1 MKIVINKR
9 YGGFGL
15 SNAAL
20 KTYLAFK
27 NKECYFY
34 ESISNGDY
42 RLLKDNDP
50 KYKSCFQMVSTEYLG
65 ETVERKNFPHETY
78 FSSNKIERTDPDL
91 IKTIELLGKKANG
104 PYSDLKIVEI
114 PDDIKYT
121 IEEYDGVEWVAEE
134 HRTWS

>member
-1 MKIVINKR
+1 MKIVINKC

-34 ESISNGDY
+34 ESTNNGQY
-42 RLLKDNDP
+42 RLLKDNNP
-50 KYKSCFQMVSTEYLG
+50 QYKSCFQMISTENLG
-65 ETVERKNFPHETY
+65 EITEGIPEEAY
-78 FSSNKIERTDPDL
+78 FSSGKIKRTDLDL
-91 IKTIELLGKKANG
+91 IKTIELLGKEANG
-104 PYSDLKIVEI
+104 PHSDLKIIEI
-114 PDDIKYT
+114 PDDIEYT
-121 IEEYDGVEWVAEE
+121 IEEYDGVEWIAEK